1 MLKVNPMELIG
12 MIKNGQNPQQLML
25 SVLQQNSKD
34 NPFINNLLTMA
45 QSNNS
50 QQIEQVA
57 RNMFQSQ
64 GRDFDKEFNSFRK
77 MTGL

>member
-1 MLKVNPMELIG
+1 
-12 MIKNGQNPQQLML
+12 
-25 SVLQQNSKD
+25 
-34 NPFINNLLTMA
+34 MA

-64 GRDFDKEFNSFRK
+64 GRDFDKEFNSNLLQELIK
-77 MTGL
+77 K

>member
-25 SVLQQNSKD
+25 SVLQQNAKE
-34 NPFINNLLTMA
+34 NPFMSNLLTMA